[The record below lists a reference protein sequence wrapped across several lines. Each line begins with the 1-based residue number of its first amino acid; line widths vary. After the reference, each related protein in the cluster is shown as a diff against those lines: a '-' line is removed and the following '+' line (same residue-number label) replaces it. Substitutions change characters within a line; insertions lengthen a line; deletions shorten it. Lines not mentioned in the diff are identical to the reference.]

1 MLEIITV
8 NDKEYLLN
16 DKEIKKGIVVI
27 DMSNQCDF
35 YDLNILPVKI
45 IAYED
50 YKDKYIIC
58 KHNIVV
64 GEI

>member
-27 DMSNQCDF
+27 DMSN
-35 YDLNILPVKI
+35 
-45 IAYED
+45 
-50 YKDKYIIC
+50 
-58 KHNIVV
+58 
-64 GEI
+64 